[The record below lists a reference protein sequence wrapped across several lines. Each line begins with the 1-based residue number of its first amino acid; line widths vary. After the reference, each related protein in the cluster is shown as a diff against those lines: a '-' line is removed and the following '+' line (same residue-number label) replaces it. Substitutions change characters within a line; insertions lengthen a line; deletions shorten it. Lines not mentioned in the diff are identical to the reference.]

1 MTAVGKS
8 NAFQHTANVLF
19 CHAGTAK
26 SHRSRVHFVADGGSF
41 FQLDDFFLALEA
53 SEFDHGVNEFEGSGF
68 ALLGVVNAEQV
79 GDGEHGVVTI
89 GRQEVDASSGLSGL
103 FHTLLKGCHVNAT
116 LGAGFFR
123 HGFDGMDGTIPHN
136 VVNVNLIACQPNFPA
151 LGVQQCC
158 ETGAVL
164 AEEIE
169 EGAVLTILISIG
181 RIVHRTLVVA
191 EKNYQS
197 VADRL
202 AESLSS
208 LDVSF
213 FGK

>member
-1 MTAVGKS
+1 
-8 NAFQHTANVLF
+8 
-19 CHAGTAK
+19 
-26 SHRSRVHFVADGGSF
+26 
-41 FQLDDFFLALEA
+41 
-53 SEFDHGVNEFEGSGF
+53 
-68 ALLGVVNAEQV
+68 
-79 GDGEHGVVTI
+79 
-89 GRQEVDASSGLSGL
+89 
-103 FHTLLKGCHVNAT
+103 
-116 LGAGFFR
+116 
-123 HGFDGMDGTIPHN
+123 MDGTIPHN